1 MPEPAPWSRARVLAA
16 LLVVPVLLF
25 GPILAAGQVFLP
37 FLPVIGEPLA
47 GENPA
52 AAAEARRAIHA
63 PTGDRVYPF
72 LVDQLSA
79 RAELGAGHLPTW
91 EPLQTL
97 GMPLFG
103 GNVAALG
110 YPPNWLAVLFPPE
123 YAAAPLALLAL
134 FLAGL
139 GLYLFLTRL
148 ELDARAA
155 LVGALGVQLGA
166 FGLANLHYY
175 MKVDSALW
183 FPWALWAVEGLARGR
198 RWSASALVGA
208 LALSFLGGMVS
219 ISVFVLGATALYAL
233 VRLGPWAR
241 DSTARGAR
249 AGVPLLLRAGLFCAL
264 GVAGSAYWLLPV
276 GEAAGASLRG
286 EQPVEILVAGSLP
299 PASALGV
306 LVPDLAGPPDDP
318 TPASNL
324 PLVWWLTPAAQS
336 TRAENANV
344 LEWNVHALVALALLA
359 LVGVVADPRRAAFPG
374 LLLLACFA
382 FAQGW
387 PVVNWLLALPGLG
400 LGVPQ
405 RVLALAWVLW
415 PWLAA
420 LGVAALL
427 ARAPRALPT
436 LLVLSFGATLGLLH
450 AWRGIEPNS
459 WATGL
464 EQTILARYPGHTAAE
479 VEARLPLVAR
489 LAAARH
495 LQESM
500 ARAGCT
506 ALALLLA
513 AIAALLGDRHAA
525 RFERGPRFATLVA
538 GVLVPLAAALL
549 PFVLSDSFS
558 ARGPQALLG
567 LSGVLAFAG
576 LAART
581 EPRALPLW
589 LPFAALLVVEGFLGS
604 FRHVQGRSVLTAGLF
619 PPSPTIEAIREA
631 TGDGRVLRCDP
642 TPDLADSQQLARPNL
657 LIPYG
662 IADLTPYPTFTPR
675 QAAELAGR
683 IDARMVQRNHV
694 APLPA
699 PELLDHPLLDL
710 LRAQCVLSVAPLRH
724 ARLAPVLERP
734 GFCIYR
740 RLGALAAARIV
751 PRARAGA
758 NDAEVL
764 ASLATPG
771 VDYAG
776 LTLIAPEDAGRMPAF
791 TPGPTW
797 RPGTITAVERP
808 AKNRVLVRVADS
820 QGGWLVLHEQW
831 ARGWRAR
838 VNGATVPL
846 LRADHYCRAVPIP
859 SGELPADEVL
869 VEFEYA
875 PRSLEWGA
883 ALALVALLGVLGWE
897 LLNPVQD

>member
-1 MPEPAPWSRARVLAA
+1 MPETASWSRARVLAA
-16 LLVVPVLLF
+16 LLVVPLLLF

-37 FLPVIGEPLA
+37 FLPVIDEPLA
-47 GENPA
+47 GENLA

-63 PTGDRVYPF
+63 TMGDRVYPF
-72 LVDQLSA
+72 LVDQRAA
-79 RAELGAGHLPTW
+79 RAELADGHLPTW

-110 YPPNWLAVLFPPE
+110 YPPNWLAFLIPPE

-139 GLYLFLTRL
+139 GLFLFLTRL
-148 ELDARAA
+148 ELDPRAA
-155 LVGALGVQLGA
+155 LVGALGVQLGS

-198 RWSASALVGA
+198 RWSATALAGA

-219 ISVFVLGATALYAL
+219 ISVFVLGTTALYAL

-241 DSTARGAR
+241 GSTAR
-249 AGVPLLLRAGLFCAL
+249 AGVPLLLRGAVFCAL

-286 EQPVEILVAGSLP
+286 DQPVETLVAGSLP
-299 PASALGV
+299 PTSALGV

-318 TPASNL
+318 TPGSNL
-324 PLVWWLTPAAQS
+324 PLVWWLTPASMSA
-336 TRAENANV
+336 RAENANV

-359 LVGVVADPRRAAFPG
+359 FVGVVADPRRAAFPG
-374 LLLLACFA
+374 LLLLGCFA

-387 PVVNWLLALPGLG
+387 PVVSELCALPGLG

-427 ARAPRALPT
+427 ARKPRALPA
-436 LLVLSFGATLGLLH
+436 LFVLSFAATLGLLH
-450 AWRGIEPNS
+450 AWQGLEPNS
-459 WATGL
+459 WAAEL
-464 EQTILARYPGHTAAE
+464 EGTILARYPGHGAAE
-479 VEARLPLVAR
+479 VEARLPLAGR
-489 LAAARH
+489 LAAAHH
-495 LQESM
+495 LQESL
-500 ARAGCT
+500 ARAGSA
-506 ALALLLA
+506 ALALFLA
-513 AIAALLGDRHAA
+513 SVASLLGDRHAA
-525 RFERGPRFATLVA
+525 RFERGPRLASVAA
-538 GVLVPLAAALL
+538 GVLVPLGAALL
-549 PFVLSDSFS
+549 PFLLSDSFS

-567 LSGVLAFAG
+567 LSSVLALAA
-576 LAART
+576 LAARS
-581 EPRALPLW
+581 ELRELPLW
-589 LPFAALLVVEGFLGS
+589 LPLAALLLVEGFLGS
-604 FRHVQGRSVLTAGLF
+604 FRNVQGRSVVTESLF

-631 TGDGRVLRCDP
+631 AGDGRVLRCDA
-642 TPDLADSQQLARPNL
+642 TPGFADSLRLARPNML
-657 LIPYG
+657 VPYG

-675 QAAELAGR
+675 QAAELAAR

-724 ARLAPVLERP
+724 ARLAPVLERQ

-740 RLGALAAARIV
+740 RLGALPAARIV
-751 PRARAGA
+751 PQARAGTS
-758 NDAEVL
+758 DEEVL
-764 ASLATPG
+764 ASLAAPG
-771 VDYAG
+771 ADYAG
-776 LTLIAPEDAGRMPAF
+776 LTLIAPEDAGRVPNF
-791 TPGPTW
+791 SPGPDW
-797 RPGTITAVERP
+797 KPGTITAVERP
-808 AKNRVLVRVADS
+808 AKNHVIVRVAGS

-838 VNGATVPL
+838 VNDEEVPL
-846 LRADHYCRAVPIP
+846 LRADHYCRAVPLP
-859 SGELPADEVL
+859 GPATSSGEAV

-875 PRSLEWGA
+875 PRTLEWGA
-883 ALALVALLGVLGWE
+883 AVALVALLGVLAWE
-897 LLNPVQD
+897 LLNSGND

>member
-1 MPEPAPWSRARVLAA
+1 MPDAPWSRACVLAA

-37 FLPVIGEPLA
+37 FLPVIDEPLA

-63 PTGDRVYPF
+63 TTGDRVYPF

-79 RAELGAGHLPTW
+79 REELAAGHLPTW

-110 YPPNWLAVLFPPE
+110 YPPNWLAVLIPPE

-139 GLYLFLTRL
+139 GTWLFLTRL
-148 ELDARAA
+148 ELDPRAA
-155 LVGALGVQLGA
+155 LVGALGVQLGG

-198 RWSASALVGA
+198 RWSAPALAGA

-219 ISVFVLGATALYAL
+219 ISVFVLGATVLYAL
-233 VRLGPWAR
+233 VRLGPWAQR
-241 DSTARGAR
+241 RVAR
-249 AGVPLLLRAGLFCAL
+249 AGVPLLLRAALLCAL

-286 EQPVEILVAGSLP
+286 EQPVATLVAGSLP

-324 PLVWWLTPAAQS
+324 PLVWWLTPAS
-336 TRAENANV
+336 MSERAENGNV

-374 LLLLACFA
+374 LLLLGCFA

-387 PVVNWLLALPGLG
+387 PVVRELLALPGLG
-400 LGVPQ
+400 LGAPQ

-427 ARAPRALPT
+427 ARAPRALPA
-436 LLVLSFGATLGLLH
+436 LLVLAFGATLGLLH
-450 AWRGIEPNS
+450 AWRQLEPNS
-459 WATGL
+459 WATEL
-464 EQTILARYPGHTAAE
+464 EQTILARYPGHTSAE
-479 VEARLPLVAR
+479 VEARLPLAGR
-489 LAAARH
+489 LAAAHH
-495 LQESM
+495 LQECL

-513 AIAALLGDRHAA
+513 SIAALLGDRHAA
-525 RFERGPRFATLVA
+525 RFERGPRLATVA
-538 GVLVPLAAALL
+538 ASVLAPLAAALL
-549 PFVLSDSFS
+549 PFVLSDSFA

-567 LSGVLAFAG
+567 LSSVLALAG
-576 LAART
+576 LAARS
-581 EPRALPLW
+581 EPRELPLW
-589 LPFAALLVVEGFLGS
+589 MPLAALLLLEGFLGS
-604 FRHVQGRSVLTAGLF
+604 FRNVQGRSVLTESLF

-631 TGDGRVLRCDP
+631 AGDGRVLRCDP
-642 TPDLADSQQLARPNL
+642 TPDFADSLRLARPNL

-675 QAAELAGR
+675 QAAELAAR
-683 IDARMVQRNHV
+683 IDARMVKRNHV

-740 RLGALAAARIV
+740 RLGALPAARIV

-758 NDAEVL
+758 SDVEVL
-764 ASLATPG
+764 ASLAAPG

-776 LTLIAPEDAGRMPAF
+776 LTLVAPEDAARMPAF
-791 TPGPTW
+791 TPGPDW

-838 VNGATVPL
+838 VNGEAAPL

-859 SGELPADEVL
+859 AGQLEI
-869 VEFEYA
+869 EFEYA
-875 PRSLEWGA
+875 PRTLEWGA
-883 ALALVALLGVLGWE
+883 ALALVALLGVLAWE